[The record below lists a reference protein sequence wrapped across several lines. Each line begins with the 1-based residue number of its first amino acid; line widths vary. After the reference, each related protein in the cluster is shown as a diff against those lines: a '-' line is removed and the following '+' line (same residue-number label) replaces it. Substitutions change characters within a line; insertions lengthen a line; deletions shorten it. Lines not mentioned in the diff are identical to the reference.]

1 MAIVEANWHTYLS
14 PHSQIPPDVFFLVK
28 TEDGEEM
35 DMDDESSKKTIGA
48 HKFLLAGISP
58 VFRGMFLGL
67 MKETEKTIEVKDTTP
82 EAFSTMIDYIYKPPG
97 DEFALNNVRCP
108 QKLFELLAIA
118 DRYEILNTDH
128 GCPWE
133 PANKKRER
141 RLRRNC
147 CQKLEAVVC

>member
-1 MAIVEANWHTYLS
+1 MTTMAIVEADWHKYLS
-14 PHSQIPPDVFFLVK
+14 PGSEIPPDVFFLVK
-28 TEDGEEM
+28 TEVAEDV
-35 DMDDESSKKTIGA
+35 ESSQKSFGA
-48 HKFLLAGISP
+48 HKVLLAGNSP
-58 VFRGMFLGL
+58 VFRRMFFGP
-67 MKETEKTIEVKDTTP
+67 MMETGEGIEVKETTP

-97 DEFALNNVRCP
+97 EEFSLQDIRCP

-133 PANKKRER
+133 PANKMRER

-147 CQKLEAVVC
+147 CQKLEAAVC

>member
-1 MAIVEANWHTYLS
+1 MISL
-14 PHSQIPPDVFFLVK
+14 
-28 TEDGEEM
+28 
-35 DMDDESSKKTIGA
+35 A
-48 HKFLLAGISP
+48 HKYRKSGIEAP
-58 VFRGMFLGL
+58 LTR
-67 MKETEKTIEVKDTTP
+67 EIIEVKETTH
-82 EAFSTMIDYIYKPPG
+82 EAFSSMIAYIYKPPG
-97 DEFALNNVRCP
+97 DEFTLTDISCP
-108 QKLFELLAIA
+108 QKIFELLAIA